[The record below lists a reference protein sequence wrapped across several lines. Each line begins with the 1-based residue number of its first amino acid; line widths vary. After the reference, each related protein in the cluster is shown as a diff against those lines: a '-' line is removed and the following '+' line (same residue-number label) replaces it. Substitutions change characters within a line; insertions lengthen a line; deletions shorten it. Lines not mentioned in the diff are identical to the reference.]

1 MVVAIKIEATI
12 STKGQLVIPAELR
25 DELGL
30 EPGTKV
36 LLQKVGTKL
45 EMEPM
50 RVVREREK
58 EAFLTELDVLAR
70 EIGEE
75 WSSPLSAAEAV
86 EEQRR

>member
-1 MVVAIKIEATI
+1 MTTAKKVEATI

-45 EMEPM
+45 ELEPL

-58 EAFLTELDVLAR
+58 ETFLAELDVLAR
-70 EIGEE
+70 EIGEQ